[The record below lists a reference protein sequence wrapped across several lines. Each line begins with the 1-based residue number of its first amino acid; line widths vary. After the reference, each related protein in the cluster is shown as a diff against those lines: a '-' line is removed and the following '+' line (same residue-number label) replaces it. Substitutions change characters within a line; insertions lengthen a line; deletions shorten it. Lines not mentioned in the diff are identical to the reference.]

1 MTARLPPLDQLR
13 GFEAAARHLSFTR
26 AADELSLTQSA
37 VSRQVKA
44 LEDDLGVELF
54 KRRHRA
60 LLLTEQGQ
68 LLFRAVADALRRIG
82 EAAAQLRAPHPAL
95 TVSTTIS
102 FASLWLIPRLADFRR
117 AHPEIDIRVDAN
129 NRLAD
134 LARESI
140 DVAIRYAPPSLAP
153 SDALRMFGEEVM
165 PVASPALLRRTPL
178 RVPEDLDNHVLI
190 HYERPDGGA
199 PWLSWH
205 AWAEVMRRPPP
216 APRGALHLSQYD
228 QVIHAAVDGQ
238 GVAIATTPLVKD
250 LIRAGKLVAPL
261 RERASSARAYYA
273 VVAPRA
279 AKRPDVERFVQWL
292 LAQARADELREGK
305 RRPPQRSR
313 GRRAGLEI
321 APE

>member
-1 MTARLPPLDQLR
+1 MTTRLPPLDQLR

-26 AADELSLTQSA
+26 AAEELSLTQSA

-60 LLLTEQGQ
+60 LLLTESGQ
-68 LLFRAVADALRRIG
+68 LLLRAVTDALRRIS

-117 AHPEIDIRVDAN
+117 AHPGIDIRVDAN

-140 DVAIRYAPPSLAP
+140 DIAVRYAPPSLAP
-153 SDALRMFGEEVM
+153 ADAQRMFGEEVM
-165 PVASPALLRRTPL
+165 PVASPALLERQPL
-178 RVPEDLDNHVLI
+178 RTAEDLNKHVLI

-205 AWAEVMRRPPP
+205 VWAEVMRLPPP
-216 APRGALHLSQYD
+216 APRGALHLTQYD

-238 GVAIATTPLVKD
+238 GVAIASSPLVKD
-250 LIRAGKLVAPL
+250 LIRTGRLVAPL
-261 RERASSARAYYA
+261 PERAASARAYYL
-273 VVAPRA
+273 VVAPRTA
-279 AKRPDVERFVQWL
+279 RRPDVELFVQWL
-292 LAQARADELREGK
+292 LDQAAADETPERGAK
-305 RRPPQRSR
+305 TPRRRPAAKRSR
-313 GRRAGLEI
+313 
-321 APE
+321 